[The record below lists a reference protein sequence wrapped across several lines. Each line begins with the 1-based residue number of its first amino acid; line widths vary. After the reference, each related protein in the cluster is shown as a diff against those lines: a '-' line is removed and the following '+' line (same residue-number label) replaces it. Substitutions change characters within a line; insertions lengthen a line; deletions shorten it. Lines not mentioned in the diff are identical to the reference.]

1 MKNKLL
7 ISAALFC
14 ALGLHAEKSPFIHK
28 VHEFVP
34 APGQFINELPEVP
47 EDAKYEDVLELVAS
61 QICGD
66 ERPGMISLGSFG
78 GYVVF
83 SFDHPV
89 INVPGEYDFKIYG
102 NAIISDRQNKG
113 GSSEPG
119 IVMVS
124 ADTNGNGLPD
134 DEWYELAGSE
144 YKASTTVKNYTIT
157 YYRPD
162 ENKTPVPD
170 ANDKQVIDSQYI
182 RWTTNQANEAE
193 GFVTKNT
200 SHSQSYWP
208 SWMADKDTYTLT
220 GTKLANNYINVGT
233 DNEPY
238 FVLQFLDWGYADNKP
253 NSEDP
258 GFNLDHAVDSNGNP
272 VKLEKV
278 DFIRVHTA
286 LNQTC
291 GRLGESS
298 TEICGARDLHPDAVS
313 SISEIDTDRE
323 GTTYYYDLQGRRTAT
338 PLKGHLYIKVS
349 DQGAS
354 KVRF

>member
-1 MKNKLL
+1 MKTQFL
-7 ISAALFC
+7 ISAALLC
-14 ALGLHAEKSPFIHK
+14 SLGLNAENTPFVSKI
-28 VHEFVP
+28 HEFVP

-47 EDAKYEDVLELVAS
+47 ADADYEEVLQLVAE

-66 ERPGMISLGSFG
+66 ERPGMISLGNFG
-78 GYVVF
+78 GYIVF

-124 ADTNGNGLPD
+124 IDTNGNGIPD
-134 DEWYELAGSE
+134 DEWYELAGSD
-144 YKASTTVKNYTIT
+144 YGLPSTVKHYSVT
-157 YYRPD
+157 YYKPD
-162 ENKTPVPD
+162 ENKVPVPD
-170 ANDKQVIDSQYI
+170 PLDKHVIDSQYI
-182 RWTTNQANEAE
+182 RWTSNQSNEAE
-193 GFVTKNT
+193 GYVTKNT

-208 SWMADKDTYTLT
+208 SWMKDESYTLT

-233 DNEPY
+233 TQEPY
-238 FVLQFLDWGYADNKP
+238 FILQFLDWGYVDNQP
-253 NSEDP
+253 NAEDP
-258 GFNLDHAVDSNGNP
+258 GFNLDWAVDSEGKS
-272 VKLEKV
+272 VKLEKA

-298 TEICGARDLHPDAVS
+298 TEICGARDLHPDAS
-313 SISEIDTDRE
+313 TSIATVGSDSERDLR
-323 GTTYYYDLQGRRTAT
+323 YYDLQGHLTRN
-338 PLKGHLYIKVS
+338 PQKGGLYIRVTDKGGS
-349 DQGAS
+349 II
-354 KVRF
+354 RF